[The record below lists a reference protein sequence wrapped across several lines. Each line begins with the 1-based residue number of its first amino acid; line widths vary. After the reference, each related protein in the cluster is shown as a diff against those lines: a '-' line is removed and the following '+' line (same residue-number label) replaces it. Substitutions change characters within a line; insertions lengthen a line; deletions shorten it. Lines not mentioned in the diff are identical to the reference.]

1 MDSDKINKQHWQNI
15 PASQIIGNNAMPGEE
30 FLNNIQPRA
39 RVLDLGCGNGA
50 MAEYL
55 YGKGVEVTA
64 VDINAEAIKENA
76 ERNSKIDYRVADIA
90 EKLPFD
96 NESFDAVLTSFT
108 LVNILPLA
116 TRQKVAAEISRI
128 LKPNGIIWVNEG
140 LVSEDYEYRYNLAK
154 PTLGNNHDFY
164 VYTDGLSAKEIE
176 TAEELKRALNEGKI
190 ARIAHHFTLPEL
202 DELFENYELIFQ
214 KTTRT
219 LSPRTGSEINMTVS
233 VYKLK

>member
-154 PTLGNNHDFY
+154 PTLGDNHDFY
-164 VYTDGLSAKEIE
+164 IYTDDLSAKEIE
-176 TAEELKRALNEGKI
+176 TAEKLKRALNEGKI

-219 LSPRTGSEINMTVS
+219 L
-233 VYKLK
+233 